1 MGYKFLLQFN
11 LKCLTTT
18 TQFSY
23 YSAANMFIKV
33 RTPKTSSLVTV
44 LLTWPDLLGLHLVT
58 HFAT

>member
-1 MGYKFLLQFN
+1 MSN
-11 LKCLTTT
+11 HHC

-23 YSAANMFIKV
+23 YSAANTFIEV
-33 RTPKTSSLVTV
+33 IRPKTSSLVNV